1 MGSLS
6 SLMFMAAQALGADQ
20 GALDATSNN
29 IANQNT
35 PGYSRELALFTEA
48 APTLEGNINYGNGVE
63 LQQIQSVRDQILQLR
78 IG

>member
-6 SLMFMAAQALGADQ
+6 SSMWIAAEALGADQ

-35 PGYSRELALFTEA
+35 PGYSREIPVFTEA
-48 APTLEGNINYGNGVE
+48 APT
-63 LQQIQSVRDQILQLR
+63 
-78 IG
+78 